1 MNKLIIAYIIGFTFL
16 NLNAQ
21 NSEETTSSN
30 ITTFKNYLVFK
41 TNISTQN
48 ESFSVFD
55 GEEKYSIEALNAFKL
70 QLAANYRFLG
80 LSLSFSPLDK
90 SSEFKS
96 KFIETKIRFFI
107 KKWIQSIEYRR
118 VQGFYLENVSTD
130 AIDQQFPHLKTTSYI
145 GETSYVFN
153 DDFSLKHL
161 TDQNEWQHES
171 AGSFIPA
178 IRYGYNRI
186 SDYVFENKFVQNN
199 YDIKLA
205 PSYYYT
211 WCLKNNWFIAP
222 NVTPSIGLRFSK
234 ERFLDLEESDT
245 FVTKGLNLGIQY
257 GYTSERISTGAVFN
271 FEANSINKSSNR
283 NLEIDRNYV
292 NLYFT
297 YRFDAPRF
305 LKDAVDGIYR
315 KLGL

>member
-1 MNKLIIAYIIGFTFL
+1 MNKLIVCFLIGFASL
-16 NLNAQ
+16 NLCAQ
-21 NSEETTSSN
+21 SSEETRSDN

-48 ESFSVFD
+48 ESFSILD
-55 GEEKYSIEALNAFKL
+55 GDENFSIEALNAFKL

-80 LSLSFSPLDK
+80 LSFSFSPVGK
-90 SSEFKS
+90 NSEFES

-107 KKWIQSIEYRR
+107 KKWIQSVEYRR
-118 VQGFYLENVSTD
+118 VQGFYEENVSTD
-130 AIDQQFPHLKTTSYI
+130 AVTLQFPHLKTTSYI

-186 SDYVFENKFVQNN
+186 SDYIVDGKLVVNS

-211 WCLKNNWFIAP
+211 WCLKNNWFISP
-222 NVTPSIGLRFSK
+222 NATPTLGVRFSK
-234 ERFLDLEESDT
+234 ETFLDQKQSEVFL
-245 FVTKGLNLGIQY
+245 TKGLNLGIQY
-257 GYTSERISTGAVFN
+257 GYTSERISTGAIFN
-271 FEANSINKSSNR
+271 FEANSINNNAQRS
-283 NLEIDRNYV
+283 LEIDRNYV

-305 LKDAVDGIYR
+305 LEEAVNKVYK

>member
-1 MNKLIIAYIIGFTFL
+1 MKKHLTILTILLTSFCF
-16 NLNAQ
+16 AQ
-21 NSEETTSSN
+21 SSEETTSSN

-55 GEEKYSIEALNAFKL
+55 GDENYSIEALNAFKL
-70 QLAANYRFLG
+70 QFAANYRFLG
-80 LSLSFSPLDK
+80 LSFAFSPVGKD
-90 SSEFKS
+90 SQFKS
-96 KFIETKIRFFI
+96 KFVETKVRFFI
-107 KKWIQSIEYRR
+107 KKFIQSAEYRR

-130 AIDQQFPHLKTTSYI
+130 AVDQQFPHLKTTSYI

-186 SDYVFENKFVQNN
+186 SDYLIDGKLVQNN

-211 WCLKNNWFIAP
+211 WCLKNNWFISP
-222 NVTPSIGLRFSK
+222 NATPTLGVRFSK
-234 ERFLDLEESDT
+234 ETFLDTEVSDT
-245 FVTKGLNLGIQY
+245 FLTKGLNLGIQY
-257 GYTSERISTGAVFN
+257 GYTSERISTGAIFN
-271 FEANSINKSSNR
+271 FEANSINENTGRS
-283 NLEIDRNYV
+283 LEIDRNYV

-305 LKDAVDGIYR
+305 LEDAVDKVYK